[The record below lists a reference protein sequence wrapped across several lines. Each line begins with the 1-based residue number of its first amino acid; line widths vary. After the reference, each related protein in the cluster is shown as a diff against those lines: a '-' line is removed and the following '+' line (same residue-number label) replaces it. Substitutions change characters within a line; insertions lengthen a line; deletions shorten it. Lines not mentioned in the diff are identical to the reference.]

1 VKLCA
6 PDAGDL
12 ENAMSQAHETQN
24 HDTPNFVIG
33 PTGARLTLADLP
45 PPGAMHWVD
54 RRKAEVVAAVRGGL
68 ISFEEARSR
77 YMLSAEEF
85 ITWQKLAIGER
96 SKKSARANN
105 RHH

>member
-1 VKLCA
+1 
-6 PDAGDL
+6 
-12 ENAMSQAHETQN
+12 MSQAYDTQN
-24 HDTPNFVIG
+24 QAHDTANYVIG
-33 PTGARLTLADLP
+33 PTGSRLTLSDLP

-68 ISFEEARSR
+68 ISFEQARSR

-85 ITWQKLAIGER
+85 ITWQKLVVGER
-96 SKKSARANN
+96 KSRTASPRASH